1 MTKQNWRWQ
10 LLGDASSKGFFILSN
25 QLFSYFDSLE
35 TTEWFPSKLL
45 ALSDTDLILKG
56 KFDLQVTFLSQTTL
70 IQLFSRWFGHLTVFS
85 NWQSSRK
92 CFYFSTSK
100 AFIFAKIWIT
110 KLVAKVRIVYHRQVI
125 QVCVDVLKYMLFSV
139 NQSDMK
145 EVKEM
150 FNKLFIGSR

>member
-35 TTEWFPSKLL
+35 TTEWFPCKLL

-70 IQLFSRWFGHLTVFS
+70 TRLFSRWFGHPYGVFQLTIFTKMFLLLNLKS
-85 NWQSSRK
+85 
-92 CFYFSTSK
+92 
-100 AFIFAKIWIT
+100 FIFTKIWIT
-110 KLVAKVRIVYHRQVI
+110 KLVAKVRIVYYRQVI